1 MKNHENQPG
10 AVKKKYK
17 NHPGTM
23 KNHHFIVAMLTLILI
38 TRLQRRTRIIWIE
51 RRRCCCRHVDVDMG
65 VDVDDDHHTYQC
77 TMCTLFSTM
86 PLYLL

>member
-1 MKNHENQPG
+1 
-10 AVKKKYK
+10 
-17 NHPGTM
+17 M

-51 RRRCCCRHVDVDMG
+51 RRRCCCRHVDVD
-65 VDVDDDHHTYQC
+65 VDVDGDVDGDVDVDHDHHTYQC
-77 TMCTLFSTM
+77 TMCTLYSTM